1 MYGTKMHS
9 KPVHWRFLCNV
20 VIVVVGSLLNQGT
33 LGADPPSFIEVR
45 NPKTLSVETLRCQRI
60 PLGEVDDYKPTIAL
74 LPDGELLLSMF
85 SGRRLAG
92 GKIAEQTVL
101 YRSADGGM
109 TWSRRETPDIAGRE
123 PALSV
128 TKEGTV
134 FITAHLLAQDVRN
147 KNGYTHSYLHRSL
160 DGGRTWTT
168 TRVEPEEFRPRTT
181 GLTTRNVL
189 QLADGSLVLAVSE
202 RPLTR
207 RGEPVIVVL
216 RPLVVGDDHL
226 FWRSISFETTRRLQP
241 ISIHG

>member
-20 VIVVVGSLLNQGT
+20 VIVVVGGLLNQGT

-128 TKEGTV
+128 TKEGTSW
-134 FITAHLLAQDVRN
+134 I
-147 KNGYTHSYLHRSL
+147 
-160 DGGRTWTT
+160 
-168 TRVEPEEFRPRTT
+168 
-181 GLTTRNVL
+181 
-189 QLADGSLVLAVSE
+189 VSE
-202 RPLTR
+202 VPAQ
-207 RGEPVIVVL
+207 RGTANGPQGTL
-216 RPLVVGDDHL
+216 D
-226 FWRSISFETTRRLQP
+226 TMC
-241 ISIHG
+241 